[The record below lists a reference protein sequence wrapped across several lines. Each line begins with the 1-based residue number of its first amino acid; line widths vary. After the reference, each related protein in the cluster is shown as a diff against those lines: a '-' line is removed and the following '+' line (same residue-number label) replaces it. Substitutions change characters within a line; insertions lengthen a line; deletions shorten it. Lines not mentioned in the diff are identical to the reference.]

1 MLLDA
6 ADDQPLKAEALI
18 RSLVRLGGV
27 APSDIV
33 VHVSADLDAA
43 IVAPLSELG
52 CRVKALAPPCD
63 TFARNDLL
71 RQLDA
76 LCSADDDAAGAW
88 LFSLGT
94 AVTAPLSIPTPC
106 AIVGKV
112 ADRESVPL
120 EIVETLF
127 RAAGV
132 RLPPVVSC
140 DTASGRVVATQF
152 DGGLLH
158 VPYSFTA
165 ALRDEWRRFTSLVAA
180 RPEIAAEPQR
190 DRLIQELSLA
200 LAIAALD
207 LPVSY
212 LGANDSFPADAET
225 LPASYDVAR
234 PVRALRW
241 ARFDALGLV
250 SAKVH
255 DTQLN
260 AAVAALNQALAEPSD
275 TPYFSL
281 HKRSAAQRARV
292 PALPEDHPFVAAS
305 AQWAQLFPHRLKFVL
320 HAGTQK
326 TGTTALQE
334 TLAEQVDALARQGVW
349 YPPARLD
356 PKLKKHQFLIA
367 LLMAGDGA
375 GLARAFD
382 EFVRSA
388 PPYTRTILLSTEGLF
403 THWWDFAPDSKAM
416 LRHLAS
422 LVDLELW
429 TCFRE
434 PLSFAITQYAQFV
447 RNPRQFDAAYGLD
460 IGFDEILEHT
470 VFTRRLDYL
479 GFVFEAQELIGAA
492 NVRLFRYGPD
502 IVERVFRA
510 LGATAPANA
519 EKLVYRSLR
528 RPGVEVMRIVN
539 RYDMSVDETYAA
551 ADLVLQLDTLI
562 GERAEPLRASP
573 EAALRVRVLTG
584 RGWRVMEELLDRAER
599 APANLPPQDAP
610 RDARSP
616 QPCD

>member
-6 ADDQPLKAEALI
+6 ADDQPLKAESLI

-27 APSDIV
+27 APSRIV
-33 VHVSADLDAA
+33 VHVAAELDAA
-43 IVAPLSELG
+43 MVAPLRELG
-52 CRVKALAPPCD
+52 CRVNTLAPQCD
-63 TFARNDLL
+63 AVARNDVL
-71 RQLDA
+71 RHLDA
-76 LCSADDDAAGAW
+76 LRAAGEDAGGAW

-94 AVTAPLSIPTPC
+94 AVTAPLSSPTPF
-106 AIVGKV
+106 AIVGKI
-112 ADRESVPL
+112 ADRERLPPEV
-120 EIVETLF
+120 VERLF

-132 RLPPVVSC
+132 PLPPVVPC
-140 DTASGRVVATQF
+140 DGSSGRVVATQL

-158 VPYSFTA
+158 IPFTFA
-165 ALRDEWRRFTSLVAA
+165 SALCDELRRFTSIVAA
-180 RPEIAAEPQR
+180 RPEIAGEPQR
-190 DRLIQELSLA
+190 DRLVQELSLA

-212 LGANDSFPADAET
+212 LGANDSFPLDAET
-225 LPASYDVAR
+225 LPASYDAAR

-241 ARFDALGLV
+241 PRFDAFGLV
-250 SAKVH
+250 RAKVYDPQL
-255 DTQLN
+255 DT
-260 AAVAALNQALAEPSD
+260 AVAALNQAIAEPSD

-281 HKRSAAQRARV
+281 HKRSAAQLARV
-292 PALPEDHPFVAAS
+292 PALPEDHPFAAAS
-305 AQWAQLFPHRLKFVL
+305 ARWAQLLPHRLKFVL

-334 TLAEQVDALARQGVW
+334 TLAEQVDALAQQGVW

-367 LLMAGDGA
+367 LLMAGDAA

-388 PPYTRTILLSTEGLF
+388 PPHTRTILVSTEGLF
-403 THWWDFAPDSKAM
+403 THWWDFPPASKAM

-434 PLSFAITQYAQFV
+434 PMSFAITQYAQFV

-470 VFTRRLDYL
+470 VFTSRLDYL

-528 RPGVEVMRIVN
+528 RPGVELMRMVN

-551 ADLVLQLDTLI
+551 AELVLQLDTLI

-573 EAALRVRVLTG
+573 EAALRVRALTG

-599 APANLPPQDAP
+599 APANPLPQDASL
-610 RDARSP
+610 DARTP